1 MRNSMV
7 DKEIK
12 EVKEDIETLEN
23 MFSALVHILEKK
35 KILSDKELDEQI
47 KRRIDKDKKLKKFE
61 DL

>member
-1 MRNSMV
+1 MA

-12 EVKEDIETLEN
+12 EVKEDVETLEN
-23 MFSALVHILEKK
+23 MFSALVDILEKK

-47 KRRIDKDKKLKKFE
+47 KRRILKDKKLKKFE

>member
-1 MRNSMV
+1 MT
-7 DKEIK
+7 DEQIK
-12 EVKEDIETLEN
+12 AIKEDIETLEN
-23 MFSALVHILEKK
+23 MFSALVDILEKK